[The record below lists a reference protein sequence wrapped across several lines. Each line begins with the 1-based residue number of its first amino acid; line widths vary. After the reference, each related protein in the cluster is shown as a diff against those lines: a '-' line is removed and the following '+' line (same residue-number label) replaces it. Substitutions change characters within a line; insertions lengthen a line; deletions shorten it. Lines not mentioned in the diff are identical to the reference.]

1 VTSIPDPLRHVKER
15 GADNFF
21 REQSVDTTYERDD
34 GYDVGNHML
43 HDEGPVQP
51 TGTYLLHF

>member
-1 VTSIPDPLRHVKER
+1 MER
-15 GADNFF
+15 RGLIFF

-34 GYDVGNHML
+34 GYDVGDHRL

-51 TGTYLLHF
+51 SGTYLLHF